1 MLGSPMSA
9 ITGIS
14 GVDTCSTLSW
24 LINALLRAP
33 TTADSAAASQPK
45 FVCVRRAMDSLHQAL
60 VLIEVG
66 PVWWSLTATH
76 GN

>member
-1 MLGSPMSA
+1 VLGSPISA

-14 GVDTCSTLSW
+14 DVAMCSTLSW

-33 TTADSAAASQPK
+33 KTADSAAASQPK
-45 FVCVRRAMDSLHQAL
+45 LVCVRRAMDPLHQAR